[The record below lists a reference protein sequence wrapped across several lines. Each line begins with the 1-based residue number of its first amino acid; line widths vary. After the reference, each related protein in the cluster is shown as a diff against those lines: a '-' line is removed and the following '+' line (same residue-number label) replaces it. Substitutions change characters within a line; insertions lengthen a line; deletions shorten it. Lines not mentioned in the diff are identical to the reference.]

1 VLRQKKTYE
10 EQLAQLQQQTFNM
23 ENAAMI
29 TENLRNTM
37 ATVSAMQVANK
48 EMRRQYGKI
57 DVDKIE
63 VWGIFSVPGFWT
75 QQMLTDLDRIY
86 ITRWR
91 I

>member
-1 VLRQKKTYE
+1 
-10 EQLAQLQQQTFNM
+10 
-23 ENAAMI
+23 
-29 TENLRNTM
+29 M